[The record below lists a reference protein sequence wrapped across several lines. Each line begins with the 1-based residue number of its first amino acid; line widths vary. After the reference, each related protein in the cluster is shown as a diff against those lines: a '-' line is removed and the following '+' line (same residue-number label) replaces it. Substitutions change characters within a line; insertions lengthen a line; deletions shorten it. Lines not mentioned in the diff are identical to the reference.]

1 MTWQQVKAE
10 TQSMELR
17 IAALIP
23 EALVVSVDQNE
34 KGGLFSCDEARH
46 RWKGITR
53 VILVPG
59 ADVED
64 VARGVEEQFRDD
76 EGFEVTDY
84 RDRAD
89 ALVVVLES
97 PETGEGY
104 LFVKVS
110 PKRSSSTPGPSA
122 SPFRRAR
129 TPAAVSDLVQEIYA
143 HEVSARR
150 IRLGAGTIVVL
161 ALVVVAA
168 ACVLTGLLPAADAGA
183 LGARV
188 TPVLGFVVAITIVA
202 ELARDAAVFDV
213 LAQRLARWGSG
224 RVIALWASVVALA
237 VVSTVFLSLDTTAV
251 IVTPVVV
258 VLAQSIGVSPLPFAL
273 ATVWLANTASLAL
286 PVSNLTNLL
295 AAPAIGSDPGAFLA
309 LSWAPTLVGVLIP
322 VAILTVVHRRT
333 LFGTYRV
340 PRTGGP
346 SDRLLFWGASGVLI
360 VLLPLLTLTHDVW
373 IPATAAAVLLLGLFA
388 IRRPHVLRPTL
399 VPWQAIGL
407 ATALFVLVET
417 AHANG
422 ILDFLAFLASNGHD
436 PGELLRLAGIGAL
449 TANGV
454 NNLPAYLILEPIAT
468 DPVALMAL
476 LIGVN
481 LGPLI
486 TPWASL
492 ATLLWHHRIVSL
504 GVEIRWGRFMLWGLV
519 VAVPTVVVAAISLA
533 LVSG

>member
-1 MTWQQVKAE
+1 MK
-10 TQSMELR
+10 
-17 IAALIP
+17 
-23 EALVVSVDQNE
+23 
-34 KGGLFSCDEARH
+34 
-46 RWKGITR
+46 
-53 VILVPG
+53 
-59 ADVED
+59 
-64 VARGVEEQFRDD
+64 
-76 EGFEVTDY
+76 
-84 RDRAD
+84 
-89 ALVVVLES
+89 
-97 PETGEGY
+97 
-104 LFVKVS
+104 
-110 PKRSSSTPGPSA
+110 
-122 SPFRRAR
+122 
-129 TPAAVSDLVQEIYA
+129 
-143 HEVSARR
+143 
-150 IRLGAGTIVVL
+150 LGAGTVVVL
-161 ALVVVAA
+161 ALIVVAA
-168 ACVLTGLLPAADAGA
+168 VCVFTGLLPAVDAGA
-183 LGARV
+183 LGPRIA
-188 TPVLGFVVAITIVA
+188 PVLGFVVAITIVA

-213 LAQRLARWGSG
+213 LAQRLAQWGRG

-295 AAPAIGSDPGAFLA
+295 AAPAIGDDPGAFLA

-322 VAILTVVHRRT
+322 VAILTIAHRRT
-333 LFGTYRV
+333 LFGAYRV
-340 PRTGGP
+340 PQSGGP
-346 SDRLLFWGASGVLI
+346 SDRVLFWGATGVLVI
-360 VLLPLLTLTHDVW
+360 LLPLLTLTHDVW
-373 IPATAAAVLLLGLFA
+373 IPATVAALLLVGLFA
-388 IRRPHVLRPTL
+388 VRRRHVLRVSL

-407 ATALFVLVET
+407 AAALFVLVET

-422 ILDFLAFLASNGHD
+422 ILDFLTSLASSGHGA
-436 PGELLRLAGIGAL
+436 GEILGLAALGAL

-454 NNLPAYLILEPIAT
+454 NNLPAYLILEPAAG

-519 VAVPTVVVAAISLA
+519 VAVPTVVVAALALA
-533 LVSG
+533 LVAG